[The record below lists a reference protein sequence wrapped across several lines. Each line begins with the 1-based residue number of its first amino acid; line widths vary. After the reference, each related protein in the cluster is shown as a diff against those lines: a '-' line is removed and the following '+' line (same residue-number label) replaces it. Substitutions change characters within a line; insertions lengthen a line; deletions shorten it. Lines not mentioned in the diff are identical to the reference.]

1 MNRVPPVAWVSLL
14 AAVLLLPRL
23 GAFGFWEP
31 WEARLAESTSGV
43 AVSPAVAVLLGL
55 GERLGG
61 GEAAARIVF
70 ALCGV
75 AAVLAVYWVG
85 AGLFRRRAAVLA
97 AAALVTM
104 PLFSFQARQLLSDMP
119 LVLGLALSLGVARY
133 AWGGGRWLD
142 LAIGVAGMALATASG
157 GALIGVGVPCAA
169 AAGAPGARP
178 APQPRD
184 RARRGGV
191 AGGGGQ
197 PGLDPHRRRL
207 LDHARRRPRLG
218 PPSQTFEWA
227 IRQIGFGLF
236 PWSALAFFALGA
248 PLAGADDERLPPA
261 RVCLLL
267 FAGFAFA
274 LATVRGLLVGEGRFA
289 ALAPIALAIG
299 AFLDEQMERPPERIL
314 ALLAAVGTV
323 LVGRD
328 LFLEPE
334 DLFSIHTL
342 DKVKWPAMLGGKNL
356 LLGVGIAF
364 ALAIGLA
371 SGCASASASGRG
383 RGGRRLLAAARPAVV
398 PALSRHLSPRT
409 VVDAYRRAATG
420 GEPLARYRVDSEG
433 SSALRS
439 VAGPALTSP
448 QGVAAHLARP
458 ERAFAVIGADDLP
471 PVDEA
476 LKVTRTPYAV
486 LDASSSRICCSPT
499 GWPPGRRTRVPC
511 APSSSCPPARVSA
524 RPGRPRGWC
533 ARRCSSTPSSSSAPT
548 SRRRCAAPVA

>member
-1 MNRVPPVAWVSLL
+1 VIA
-14 AAVLLLPRL
+14 L
-23 GAFGFWEP
+23 G
-31 WEARLAESTSGV
+31 V
-43 AVSPAVAVLLGL
+43 V
-55 GERLGG
+55 
-61 GEAAARIVF
+61 
-70 ALCGV
+70 
-75 AAVLAVYWVG
+75 
-85 AGLFRRRAAVLA
+85 
-97 AAALVTM
+97 AALVVVV
-104 PLFSFQARQLLSDMP
+104 S
-119 LVLGLALSLGVARY
+119 LASTHTAGVY
-133 AWGGGRWLD
+133 SITL
-142 LAIGVAGMALATASG
+142 
-157 GALIGVGVPCAA
+157 
-169 AAGAPGARP
+169 
-178 APQPRD
+178 
-184 RARRGGV
+184 GGV
-191 AGGGGQ
+191 
-197 PGLDPHRRRL
+197 
-207 LDHARRRPRLG
+207 PRLG
-218 PPSQTFEWA
+218 PPSLTFEWV
-227 IRQIGFGLF
+227 IRQVGFGLF

-323 LVGRD
+323 LLARD

-356 LLGVGIAF
+356 LLGVGLAF
-364 ALAIGLA
+364 ALALWFGVGMRKRVGLWGTVA
-371 SGCASASASGRG
+371 VAAVFS
-383 RGGRRLLAAARPAVV
+383 LLLGQQMV

-476 LKVTRTPYAV
+476 LKVARTPYAV
-486 LDASSSRICCSPT
+486 LDASSSRILLLTNRLAPGQEDQSPLRSFVFMPASE
-499 GWPPGRRTRVPC
+499 GERPPWPAPRVVRSSVFVDSIQLIGADFPTSVRRPGGLTLTLYFRVLRK
-511 APSSSCPPARVSA
+511 PPAGHMIFVHMATPGEALVNGDHPPVDNKFPTANWVQGEYIRDVSTVDLPLA
-524 RPGRPRGWC
+524 VTSAGTYQLSVGIWPGGNRPGIKI
-533 ARRCSSTPSSSSAPT
+533 T
-548 SRRRCAAPVA
+548 SGENDGNNGVPLGTVIVK